1 MPWSLIQLNGG
12 SQITNI
18 TNTLG
23 KEIRKSPRKGQK
35 LNRKEKTE
43 IELKMYM
50 TASEVNTHTHTQGVI
65 GNLSNEGRR
74 SIL

>member
-23 KEIRKSPRKGQK
+23 KKIRKSPRKGQK

-50 TASEVNTHTHTQGVI
+50 TASEVNTHTQGVI